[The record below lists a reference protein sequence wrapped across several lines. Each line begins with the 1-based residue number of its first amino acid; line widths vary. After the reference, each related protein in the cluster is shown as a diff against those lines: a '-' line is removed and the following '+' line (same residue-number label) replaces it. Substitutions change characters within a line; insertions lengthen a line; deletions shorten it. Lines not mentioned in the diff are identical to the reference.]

1 MKCDLNGDYDVAD
14 SGETLAVNTHF
25 WVGPYS
31 AQSGSEPKPYSWLE
45 LIPNNST
52 VTMWPKQRRAIEVTA
67 VFGWPEVP
75 TAIKELTIALTRH
88 LRDIE
93 ESGMTFALNAIDTAV
108 AESQQMSKTLRD
120 IQQMYGEP
128 SSF

>member
-25 WVGPYS
+25 WPGPYN
-31 AQSGSEPKPYSWLE
+31 ALNGSEPKPYEWLE
-45 LIPNNST
+45 LIPSNSAVT
-52 VTMWPKQRRAIEVTA
+52 VWPRQIRALEVTA

-75 TAIKELTIALTRH
+75 TAIKELTIALTRY

-93 ESGMTFALNAIDTAV
+93 ESGMTFALNAIDQAV
-108 AESQQMSKTLRD
+108 SESRQMSFFLRD
-120 IQQMYGEP
+120 IERMYARP
-128 SSF
+128 QSF